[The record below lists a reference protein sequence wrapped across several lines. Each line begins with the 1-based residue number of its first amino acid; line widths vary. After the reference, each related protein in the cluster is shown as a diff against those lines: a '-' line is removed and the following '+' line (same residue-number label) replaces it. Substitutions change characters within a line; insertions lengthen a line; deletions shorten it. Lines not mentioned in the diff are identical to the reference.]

1 MNKEYIKEFYKK
13 NRKVLN
19 NSYIGIKSE
28 KDLEHYIESTITSN
42 IQWDFNLDINYDK
55 LMDKR
60 IKVEINNGGI
70 MTLEQSEADKI
81 RFGIALESV
90 NQKGETYRR
99 DLIDEDDFVMLMNYY
114 CYIKDHDIKDDFIN
128 RDGTIDRNE
137 YESNYTL

>member
-1 MNKEYIKEFYKK
+1 MNKDYIKDFYKK
-13 NRKVLN
+13 NRNVLN
-19 NSYIGIKSE
+19 KSYIGIKSE

-42 IQWDFNLDINYDK
+42 IQWDFNLDIDYKK
-55 LMDKR
+55 LMDKK

-81 RFGIALESV
+81 RCGVSLESV

-99 DLIDEDDFVMLMNYY
+99 YLIDEGDFVMLMNYY

-128 RDGTIDRNE
+128 RDGTVDRNE
-137 YESNYTL
+137 YESSYNL